1 MWSSEIT
8 WKHWNKITKEEND
21 ENVPHVKIT
30 KVVLVYCNIANN
42 EKNPKPLKTKNEIN
56 ITVVINW
63 CATYKKWRF
72 I

>member
-1 MWSSEIT
+1 MRNSEIT

-21 ENVPHVKIT
+21 ENVPHLKIT

-42 EKNPKPLKTKNEIN
+42 EKNSKPLKTKNEIN

-63 CATYKKWRF
+63 SATYKKWRF